1 MKRQPSFMR
10 SMLRYVAHT
19 LISIAV
25 IVIGGIV
32 SLLLA
37 EYGKKTGRDGFIL
50 LGFATLLIGLFL
62 GVFFTKNMFWRM
74 REDETLSLTHSAAH
88 TFYYYLLLLEFIP
101 FIGPLLRRFVDAR
114 KKPNPFLEA
123 HREE

>member
-1 MKRQPSFMR
+1 MR

>member
-1 MKRQPSFMR
+1 MR
-10 SMLRYVAHT
+10 SILRYFAHA
-19 LISIAV
+19 LISVAV
-25 IVIGGIV
+25 MVIGGIV

-50 LGFATLLIGLFL
+50 LGFATLLIGLFS
-62 GVFFTKNMFWRM
+62 GVFFTKNMFSRM
-74 REDETLSLTHSAAH
+74 REDGTLSLTHAAAH

-101 FIGPLLRRFVDAR
+101 FVGPLLRRFVDSR
-114 KKPNPFLEA
+114 KRPNPFLEV